1 MSRDCISAGWVLT
14 ETAREFRGAA
24 GGTLTAAVSCEDPS
38 LVVGGII
45 VVGGPPASIRTL
57 QRLGTV
63 EHGIGSPLSL
73 PSHDRRATKN
83 PASHRGSAGF
93 AIRSPHYIGDQL
105 GGGVHRF

>member
-73 PSHDRRATKN
+73 PPGRPCATQN
-83 PASHRGSAGF
+83 PASLRGSAGF
-93 AIRSPHYIGDQL
+93 AIRSPRYIGDQMRS
-105 GGGVHRF
+105 GDRRV